1 MFCGVIEPR
10 FYIKILPLKLNSRA
24 DMNLSLDISLSVI
37 LLMAGAAA
45 LYALLWPVYLW
56 RIRRVTH
63 AIILADA
70 ETDSEAD
77 SCEDFLPAVSVVI
90 YSSGGQNS
98 LRRILQQVLGQD
110 YPSPFEIIVVT
121 DGQSPECSAV
131 VGEFRRVSPNVY
143 MTYTPDDARN
153 VSRKKLALTLGMK
166 AARYDVVVH
175 TTAAVSIDS
184 DRWLFE
190 MVRPF
195 SWGAAVAIG
204 YAFVPSDSD
213 DKAGYRRRMFNSK
226 ADAVTWLT
234 AAVAGKPYRGTEYNL
249 AYSRQAFFDNKGF
262 SRSLNLHTGDDDL
275 LVYELAAQN
284 PGKVAVVLAPGSM
297 PSIVG
302 VDPCR
307 FYRRQRRCH
316 QFTGSRLP
324 KCSRRLMAAGAWM
337 RIVSLSL
344 AVAAVVLS
352 DFNVYVGSAALALM
366 IAQWL
371 SVALVWRRAIK
382 ALHGR
387 PMLWTLP
394 RLSLTRLI
402 ANAVVAI
409 HTMRHRSEYYTWRH

>member
-1 MFCGVIEPR
+1 
-10 FYIKILPLKLNSRA
+10 
-24 DMNLSLDISLSVI
+24 MNLSLDISLPVI
-37 LLMAGAAA
+37 LLIAAVA
-45 LYALLWPVYLW
+45 VLYALLWPVYLW

-63 AIILADA
+63 AVSMANA
-70 ETDSEAD
+70 EETSDTDTYEG
-77 SCEDFLPAVSVVI
+77 FLPAVSVVI
-90 YSSGGQNS
+90 YSSGGENS
-98 LRRILQQVLGQD
+98 LRRVLQQVIGQD
-110 YPSPFEIIVVT
+110 YPSPFEVIVVT

-131 VGEFRRVSPNVY
+131 VGEFRRVYPNIY

-184 DRWLFE
+184 DRWLYE
-190 MVRPF
+190 MARPF
-195 SWGAAVAIG
+195 GLGATVAIG
-204 YAFVPSDSD
+204 YAYVPSEND
-213 DKAGYRRRMFNSK
+213 DKAGRRRRMFNST
-226 ADAVTWLT
+226 ADAVTWLS
-234 AAVAGKPYRGTEYNL
+234 AAIAGKPYRGTEYNL
-249 AYSRQAFFDNKGF
+249 AYLRQAFFDNKGF
-262 SRSLNLHTGDDDL
+262 SHSLNLHTGDDDL
-275 LVYELAAQN
+275 LIHELASQN
-284 PGKVAVVLAPGSM
+284 PEKVAVILAQDSM

-316 QFTGSRLP
+316 QFTGEKLP

-337 RIVSLSL
+337 RIASLAL
-344 AVAAVVLS
+344 AVAAVILS
-352 DFNVYVGSAALALM
+352 DFNVYVSAVDLVLM

-387 PMLWTLP
+387 AMLWTLP

-409 HTMRHRSEYYTWRH
+409 HTMRHHSEYYTWRH